1 VSAVVQPGAIDVGA
15 SARDDDEA
23 GAGEANTAARDGDEA
38 GAGGTGAT
46 KGSNRPPDGVNFL
59 NYL

>member
-1 VSAVVQPGAIDVGA
+1 VQPGAIDVGA